1 MSDLQNSG
9 SGEVAVVDTA
19 AHERKAAL
27 GAYWTGSRLFV
38 AVSAMV
44 FGGGAFA
51 YFYLRSLNGNGLW
64 RAQGQQPSTFI
75 SVPVLVLTVVGCVL
89 YLVTTRRLLRG
100 QSSGADWR
108 MTSAVTVG
116 ALVLAAGIQL
126 WGMRRLPFFPGSSG
140 YASVYVAVMP
150 LFAVWLLIGAYWVE
164 TLLARTLR
172 VPWVTAPVGDN
183 ADGDEVIAFTG
194 SLEGSR
200 LFVGFLG
207 LLVVVLYVLFS
218 VLG

>member
-1 MSDLQNSG
+1 M
-9 SGEVAVVDTA
+9 A
-19 AHERKAAL
+19 
-27 GAYWTGSRLFV
+27 
-38 AVSAMV
+38 
-44 FGGGAFA
+44 FGGGLFA

-64 RAQGQQPSTFI
+64 RSQGQQPSTFI
-75 SVPVLVLTVVGCVL
+75 SVPVLVLTLVGCIL
-89 YLVTTRRLLRG
+89 YLITSRRLLRG
-100 QSSGADWR
+100 QNSGADWR
-108 MTSAVTVG
+108 VAAGVTVI

-172 VPWVTAPVGDN
+172 VPWVTAPVGEN
-183 ADGDEVIAFTG
+183 ADSDEAIAFNG

-200 LFVGFLG
+200 LFVGFLA

>member
-1 MSDLQNSG
+1 MSDLQS
-9 SGEVAVVDTA
+9 SPAEVAVVDIA

-44 FGGGAFA
+44 FGGGMFA

-64 RAQGQQPSTFI
+64 RMAGQRPSDFI
-75 SVPVLVLTVVGCVL
+75 SVPVLILTLAASVV
-89 YLVTTRRLLRG
+89 YLVSTRRTLRG
-100 QSSGADWR
+100 QGSGADWR
-108 MTSAVTVG
+108 VATGVTLLFL
-116 ALVLAAGIQL
+116 LVAAGIQL
-126 WGMRRLPFFPGSSG
+126 WGMRRLPFFPGESG
-140 YASVYVAVMP
+140 FASVYVAVMP

-164 TLLARTLR
+164 TLLARSLR
-172 VPWVTAPVGDN
+172 VRWVTSPVGEN
-183 ADGDEVIAFTG
+183 ADSDEAVAFTG

-207 LLVVVLYVLFS
+207 LLVIVLYVLFS
-218 VLG
+218 VLN

>member
-1 MSDLQNSG
+1 MSDLHSSAQ
-9 SGEVAVVDTA
+9 EMAVVDTA

-38 AVSAMV
+38 AVSAMA
-44 FGGGAFA
+44 FGGGVFA

-64 RAQGQQPSTFI
+64 RAQGQHPSTFI
-75 SVPVLVLTVVGCVL
+75 TVPVLVLTLVGCVL

-108 MTSAVTVG
+108 VASAVTVVT
-116 ALVLAAGIQL
+116 LVLAAGIQL

-172 VPWVTAPVGDN
+172 VPWVTAPVGENVDS
-183 ADGDEVIAFTG
+183 DEAIAFNG

-207 LLVVVLYVLFS
+207 LLVIVLYVLFS